1 MSAPGART
9 RENVADA
16 RNKYASFW
24 RRARGANISGKYESY
39 EREHRLLLVL
49 WSSAK
54 GIVRVRAD
62 VYGGSMQGVENPPPG
77 FEELTPREKVQYI
90 AALWDRVVDKQDD
103 LPLSSWQR
111 ELAHARL
118 TARQVDT
125 ATLAWSQVRSEL
137 ESKLR

>member
-1 MSAPGART
+1 VTIVTPGT
-9 RENVADA
+9 R
-16 RNKYASFW
+16 
-24 RRARGANISGKYESY
+24 
-39 EREHRLLLVL
+39 
-49 WSSAK
+49 
-54 GIVRVRAD
+54 
-62 VYGGSMQGVENPPPG
+62 VYGGWMQGVANPPPG

-118 TARQVDT
+118 VARQADT
-125 ATLAWSQVRSEL
+125 GTLAWSQVRGEL